1 MIDEYHL
8 FTKSGKR
15 LLGGLGLGLG
25 LVMSLGCSEAPREG
39 SGPASVSPGGLA
51 QSPNPV
57 AGSRTDEAVPA
68 QAKLIARGRSVY
80 VSNCSACHNP
90 DPGLPGSLG
99 PEIAG
104 SSRALLEAKLLRNSY
119 PEGYKPKRDSRV
131 MMALPY
137 LKGEIGALAAY
148 LASLKPN

>member
-1 MIDEYHL
+1 M
-8 FTKSGKR
+8 
-15 LLGGLGLGLG
+15 
-25 LVMSLGCSEAPREG
+25 
-39 SGPASVSPGGLA
+39 
-51 QSPNPV
+51 
-57 AGSRTDEAVPA
+57 
-68 QAKLIARGRSVY
+68 Y

-99 PEIAG
+99 PEVAG

-137 LKGEIGALAAY
+137 LKGEIGSLAAY

>member
-68 QAKLIARGRSVY
+68 QAKLIARGPLGVREQLQRL
-80 VSNCSACHNP
+80 P
-90 DPGLPGSLG
+90 QPRPG
-99 PEIAG
+99 
-104 SSRALLEAKLLRNSY
+104 
-119 PEGYKPKRDSRV
+119 
-131 MMALPY
+131 
-137 LKGEIGALAAY
+137 AAR
-148 LASLKPN
+148 